1 MQTIEQKVNDSAL
14 KKLNAAKLFGESNI
28 WKTTFQLAFTGFLIS
43 LMSGVYVFVDQ
54 LLIAKFVPT
63 DGLHDID
70 KLLPGINLDKVQSEI
85 NVWNAAHP
93 DSTLKYMDSAAIVQS
108 ALALTNF
115 ITLIFNALPLLVSV
129 GAGVLFAQAISRRDN
144 KKALRI
150 YKTSFYN
157 ALCIGIFFA
166 TIFSVFTRQILSL
179 SQGEHNQEYNSI
191 LNQYFDAI
199 RIKQLDFATDFSRM
213 MAIGTFFNTMT
224 MYYAFM
230 IRAEGRNAFVTIAAL
245 ICNFINITID
255 FVLIYYCKQG
265 MRSAGIATTCAWVL
279 NFAAYQIYILLL
291 VKKDQTLL
299 NVKKV
304 LPRNDVKFSWAI
316 LGPIF
321 VLGFAAFARNF
332 VNSFSNGV
340 FTKTLGDVG
349 GQQFQSLTGVVL
361 PIHNLFF
368 YAMFGIADGVRP
380 MVAYCYAKN
389 DLSRVKQSYWI
400 IILVSILYGLFE
412 IALLYS
418 PIGQELVKLFNVTAD
433 RMPDALRYLN
443 AQCFCTLFVSVSL
456 GALMLFQATNNIIQA
471 FIASI
476 MQGGIVIWPVLF
488 TLKYLAIINNNPWYV
503 VYNFPIN
510 TAIASTIIFVWA
522 WIFVAKFL
530 GKQHLKIGDKKL
542 VIPVATPKLSYAQ
555 RQLIK

>member
-1 MQTIEQKVNDSAL
+1 MQTIEQKVNVSVL
-14 KKLNAAKLFGESNI
+14 KKLNAARLFGESNI
-28 WKTTFQLAFTGFLIS
+28 WKAIFQLALTGFLIS

-54 LLIAKFVPT
+54 LLIAKFVPE
-63 DGLHDID
+63 DGLHEID
-70 KLLPGINLDKVQSEI
+70 KLLPGIDLDKVKKAIEY
-85 NVWNAAHP
+85 WNTTHP
-93 DSTLKYMDSAAIVQS
+93 NNNLKYMDSTAIVQS

-129 GAGVLFAQAISRRDN
+129 GAGVLFAQAISRSDN
-144 KKALRI
+144 QKALKI

-179 SQGEHNQEYNSI
+179 SQGVHSQEYDKI
-191 LNQYFDAI
+191 LNEYFSAI
-199 RIKQLDFATDFSRM
+199 KVKQLDFAVDFSRM

-245 ICNFINITID
+245 ACNFINITID
-255 FVLIYYCKQG
+255 FMLIKYCKQG
-265 MRSAGIATTCAWVL
+265 MRSAGTATTCAWVL
-279 NFAAYQIYILLL
+279 NLIAYQIYILLL
-291 VKKDQTLL
+291 TKKGQTLL
-299 NVKKV
+299 SVKKV

-368 YAMFGIADGVRP
+368 YSIFGIADGVRP
-380 MVAYCYAKN
+380 MVAYCYAKS
-389 DLSRVKQSYWI
+389 DLTRVKQSYWI
-400 IILVSILYGLFE
+400 IILVSILYGLLE
-412 IALLYS
+412 IILFYS
-418 PIGQELVKLFNVTAD
+418 SVGEELVTLFNVTTE
-433 RMPDALRYLN
+433 RIPDALRYLQ
-443 AQCFCTLFVSVSL
+443 AQCLCTLFVSVSL

-471 FIASI
+471 LIASI

-488 TLKYLAIINNNPWYV
+488 TLKYLAIINDNPWYV

-510 TAIASTIIFVWA
+510 TALASLIIFIWA
-522 WIFVAKFL
+522 WIFVTKFL
-530 GKQHLKIGDKKL
+530 GKQHLKIGDKNL